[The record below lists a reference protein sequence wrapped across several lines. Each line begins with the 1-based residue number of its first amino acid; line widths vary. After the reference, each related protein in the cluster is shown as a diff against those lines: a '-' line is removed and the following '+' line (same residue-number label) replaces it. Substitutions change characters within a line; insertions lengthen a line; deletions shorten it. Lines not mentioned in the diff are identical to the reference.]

1 MFISPRILGTYPM
14 TTPILYSL
22 RQCPYAMRARLG
34 ILHAQK
40 VVELRD
46 IDMNNKP
53 EEMLSISPKGTVPVL
68 LLSDGSVID
77 ESLDVMVWALNQSDP
92 NNLLYSHDKALLP
105 VMLELMNR
113 SDTEFVNA
121 LQKYR
126 AASRYHDDNEIEWRN
141 VCCDW
146 LMTIEQSLCQHAY
159 IMGETPSLIDY
170 AILPFIRQFSR
181 VDKKWYAQAPLP
193 YLRAWLINHYNDP
206 LFAKVMQI
214 YPKWKSGNEPILF
227 GGFTHRP

>member
-1 MFISPRILGTYPM
+1 M
-14 TTPILYSL
+14 TSPILYSL

-34 ILHAQK
+34 IIHAHQI
-40 VVELRD
+40 VLLRD
-46 IDMNNKP
+46 VDMNNKP

-68 LLSDGSVID
+68 LLENGSVID
-77 ESLDVMVWALNQSDP
+77 ESIDIMVWALNQSDP

-105 VMLELMNR
+105 VMLELINR

-126 AASRYHDDNEIEWRN
+126 AASRYHDDNETKCRN
-141 VCCDW
+141 MCCGW
-146 LMTIEQSLCQHAY
+146 LMEIEQRLSLHAY
-159 IMGETPSLIDY
+159 IMGEKPSLVDY

-193 YLRAWLINHYNDP
+193 YLRAWLVNHYNDP
-206 LFAKVMQI
+206 LFSKVMMT
-214 YPKWKSGNEPILF
+214 YPKWKNNDDPILF
-227 GGFTHRP
+227 GEVHSCKKQR